1 MLITAGTLVTGDEV
15 LAPGWLDIDGSTV
28 VAVGPGEPPRPADVD
43 LGAATVVPGF
53 VDMHCHGG
61 GGAAFTEATPEA
73 TRRAVELHRRHGTT
87 AMMASLVS
95 AHPADLLNQ
104 VERLREH
111 VQEGLVVG
119 IHLEGPWLAPKRCG
133 AHEPAALRDPDP
145 TEVEALLEAGR
156 GTIRMVTIAPELE
169 GAGEAIRRIVGH
181 GALAALGHTDAT
193 YEQALAGID
202 AGARVAT
209 HLFNAMRSVH
219 HREPGPVIALMEN
232 PQVLVEMITDGTHLH
247 PALYRSVS
255 DRVGDDRVALIT
267 DAMAAAGMADGA
279 YTLGALPVEV
289 RGGTARIAGTDTI
302 AGSTATMDQVFRFA
316 VTNSSLPRDEAL
328 LLGVRQACLNPARV
342 LGLDA
347 RGLAPGAAADLV
359 VLDNSL
365 HVGRVMHRGTWLGSD
380 EVREPVTAAAGG

>member
-1 MLITAGTLVTGDEV
+1 MIITAATVVTGHEV
-15 LAPGWLDIDGSTV
+15 LTPGWVDVQGTAV
-28 VAVGPGEPPRPADVD
+28 VGLGQGEPPRPADTE
-43 LGAATVVPGF
+43 LGDAVVVPGF
-53 VDMHCHGG
+53 VDMHSHGG
-61 GGAAFTEATPEA
+61 GGAAFTEATAEA
-73 TRRAVELHRRHGTT
+73 TRTAVDLHRRHGTT

-95 AHPADLLNQ
+95 AHPADLLRQ

-111 VQEGLVVG
+111 VQDGTVLG

-145 TEVEALLEAGR
+145 AEIEALFAAAQ

-193 YEQALAGID
+193 YDQALAGID

-219 HREPGPVIALMEN
+219 HREPGPVVALMEN

-247 PALYRSVS
+247 PALYRSVC
-255 DRVGDDRVALIT
+255 DRVGPDRVALIT
-267 DAMAAAGMADGA
+267 DAMAAAGMPDGA

-289 RGGTARIAGTDTI
+289 VDGTARIAGTDTI

-316 VTNSSLPRDEAL
+316 VTNSSLPREEAL
-328 LLGVRQACLNPARV
+328 LTGVRQASINPSRV
-342 LGLDA
+342 LGRDT
-347 RGLAPGAAADLV
+347 RGLAAEAAADLV
-359 VLDNSL
+359 VLDPSL
-365 HVGRVMHRGTWLGSD
+365 Q
-380 EVREPVTAAAGG
+380 VTAVMQGGAWVG

>member
-1 MLITAGTLVTGDEV
+1 MLISASTVVTGEAV
-15 LAPGWLDIDGSTV
+15 LRPGWLEVEGALIG
-28 VAVGPGEPPRPADVD
+28 AVGAGAPPRSADVA
-43 LGAATVVPGF
+43 LGDATVVPGF
-53 VDMHCHGG
+53 VDMHSHGG
-61 GGAAFTEATPEA
+61 GGAAFTEATVEA
-73 TRRAVELHRRHGTT
+73 TRVAVELHRRHGTT

-95 AHPADLLNQ
+95 AQPTDLRRQ

-119 IHLEGPWLAPKRCG
+119 IHLEGPWLALKRCG
-133 AHEPAALRDPDP
+133 AHDPAALRDPDP
-145 TEVEALLEAGR
+145 AEVEALFSAGR

-169 GAGEAIRRIVGH
+169 GAPEAIRRIVDS

-193 YEQALAGID
+193 YDQTRAGID

-209 HLFNAMRSVH
+209 HLFNGMRSVH
-219 HREPGPVIALMEN
+219 HREPGPAIALTEN

-255 DRVGDDRVALIT
+255 DRVGRDRVALIT
-267 DAMAAAGMADGA
+267 DAMAAAGMPDGA

-289 RGGTARIAGTDTI
+289 EDGTARIAGTETI

-316 VTNSSLPRDEAL
+316 VTHSSLPRDEAL
-328 LLGVRQACLNPARV
+328 LLGVRQASLNPARV

-347 RGLAPGAAADLV
+347 RGLAPGAPADLV
-359 VLDNSL
+359 ALDSALQVAAVL
-365 HVGRVMHRGTWLGSD
+365 HRGCWLTS
-380 EVREPVTAAAGG
+380 P